1 MMIQKKQRANA
12 DSPAKIAKVLL
23 MARAQSA
30 KGDFAGALGYNGAFS
45 NQAQATQIYQTNLPN
60 LGVMMNIQAL
70 MQQAQAMQK
79 QVEAN
84 VENAKKQLASQEVE
98 GVAGNGMVKVVMT
111 GRHVVKSLRIDSSLM
126 GDEPDMIE
134 DLVAAAVNDAVR
146 QADVLYEEAMAGAT
160 QGMGLPKGMQ
170 GLFD

>member
-1 MMIQKKQRANA
+1 
-12 DSPAKIAKVLL
+12 
-23 MARAQSA
+23 
-30 KGDFAGALGYNGAFS
+30 
-45 NQAQATQIYQTNLPN
+45 
-60 LGVMMNIQAL
+60 MNIQAL

-84 VENAKKQLASQEVE
+84 VEKAKKSLNDKEVT
-98 GVAGNGMVKVVMT
+98 GIAGNGLVKVVMN
-111 GRHVVKSLRIDSSLM
+111 GRHVVKRLSIDPSLM

-160 QGMGLPKGMQ
+160 TGMGLPPGMQ
-170 GLFD
+170 GLFG